1 MNYMF
6 FQTKNNNLIRIQKN
20 ILFLNIKQ
28 LSPLVSGGSPLLR
41 NYYWILYFQ
50 YLFSL
55 FIFHNPKNSAINVGP
70 ITYNITKEVP
80 LFYLSHFIFYNLDFQ
95 YLLDNIWLMLYSIFN

>member
-1 MNYMF
+1 MNYMI
-6 FQTKNNNLIRIQKN
+6 FQRKNNNLICIQKIYYFN
-20 ILFLNIKQ
+20 YQAAEPFSFRR
-28 LSPLVSGGSPLLR
+28 SPLIR
-41 NYYWILYFQ
+41 NYYWILDFQ

-55 FIFHNPKNSAINVGP
+55 FLFQNPKNSSINVGP

-95 YLLDNIWLMLYSIFN
+95 YLLDDIWLMLYSIFN

>member
-1 MNYMF
+1 MNYMI
-6 FQTKNNNLIRIQKN
+6 FQRKNNNLICIQKKYT
-20 ILFLNIKQ
+20 ILIIKQ
-28 LSPLVSGGSPLLR
+28 LSPLVSGGSPLIR
-41 NYYWILYFQ
+41 NYYWILDFQ

-55 FIFHNPKNSAINVGP
+55 FLFQNPKNSSINVGP